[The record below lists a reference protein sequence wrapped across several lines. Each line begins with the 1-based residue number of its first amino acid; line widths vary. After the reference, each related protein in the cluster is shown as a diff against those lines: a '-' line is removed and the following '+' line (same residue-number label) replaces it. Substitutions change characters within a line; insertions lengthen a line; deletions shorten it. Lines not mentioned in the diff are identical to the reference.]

1 MRHYVF
7 FQITFICLSLCG
19 CGFYANGNINT
30 DRVIGI
36 VMTDGMTISIQNP
49 DCFSL
54 SIRAGKGLLRD
65 YTWNNGTRS
74 AVLESRLKKWNG
86 HYGAYTPDYDW
97 PFHDGI
103 NRLLAEEAVLN
114 YRDYD
119 QLLCALSPLDN
130 GCRVKYFGY
139 PPGEITVADIKRIN
153 FVNTLPSGLRPG
165 ACSAYTDDGLYVSVK
180 KAEGPGDGGTL
191 YVTVNLLKVAGES
204 VKGLPGST
212 NERIKVVYP
221 H

>member
-1 MRHYVF
+1 ML
-7 FQITFICLSLCG
+7 FQSAFICLSLCG

-30 DRVIGI
+30 DLVIGTI
-36 VMTDGMTISIQNP
+36 MTDGMTISIQNP

-54 SIRAGKGLLRD
+54 SVKAGKGLLRN
-65 YTWNNGTRS
+65 YTWNGGTRQWT
-74 AVLESRLKKWNG
+74 LIPRTKKWNG
-86 HYGAYTPDYDW
+86 AYGAYSPGEDHHW
-97 PFHDGI
+97 KNHDGI
-103 NRLLAEEAVLN
+103 TRLLADEAILN
-114 YRDYD
+114 YENYD

-130 GCRVKYFGY
+130 KCRVKFFGY
-139 PPGEITVADIKRIN
+139 TPGEITIADIKRMD
-153 FVNTLPSGLRPG
+153 FVNSLPSGLRPG
-165 ACSAYTDDGLYVSVK
+165 DCSAYTDDGLYVSVK

-191 YVTVNLLKVAGES
+191 YVEVYLLKVAGKS